1 MNSLH
6 IRTATRQ
13 DAEAVFAL
21 IDALAT
27 YEKQQK
33 LDAATRARLIRDGF
47 DEPRR
52 FMIFLAELDGEAVGY
67 ALFFKTYSSYQARP
81 TLYLEDL
88 FVWPAARGRGIG
100 KALFNACVAEAIQR
114 GCGRMEWTVLD
125 WNKPAIAFYQKI
137 GARQLTGRLYYRLT
151 SNQLE
156 TLANEDPGIAHE
168 KHEKTRKG

>member
-33 LDAATRARLIRDGF
+33 LDAATRARLFRDGF

-52 FMIFLAELDGEAVGY
+52 FMTLLAELDGEAVGY
-67 ALFFKTYSSYQARP
+67 ALFFETYSSYQARP

-88 FVWPAARGRGIG
+88 FVLPAARVRGIG
-100 KALFNACVAEAIQR
+100 KALFNACVAEAMQR

-125 WNKPAIAFYQKI
+125 WNKPAIDFYQKI
-137 GARQLTGRLYYRLT
+137 GARKLHDRLLYRLT
-151 SNQLE
+151 SQDME
-156 TLANEDPGIAHE
+156 SFIAPSASAS
-168 KHEKTRKG
+168 KP